1 MKEMKT
7 IFLFITVTLFIGCNK
22 KPVMPEVNDANCK
35 VALIMKI
42 EDKATRQEFAGLCS
56 RRSGIRKTTNPLNW
70 LELIR

>member
-1 MKEMKT
+1 MKAVLIVITAT
-7 IFLFITVTLFIGCNK
+7 IFIGCDN

-35 VALIMKI
+35 VALIMEI

-70 LELIR
+70 LEFNR